1 MKNKQ
6 KFLTKAATFSS
17 VKLVLCLCAVLLV
30 LSGCAGKGRGGYDDV
45 ARLDE
50 EEIAPLPFPPAD
62 DGIPLT
68 RDELIAMSYNSDFI
82 KRLSDKDE
90 LEVMLH
96 FKYFTHRA
104 RGHFERYLL
113 RAERYLPYVEK
124 IFREKGIPA
133 DIAYLAI
140 VESGFNPNA
149 VSTAGATGMW
159 QFMPGTG
166 DVYGLKRNWWIDE
179 RRDPYKAT
187 HAAADYLLK
196 LYGDFGDWYLALA
209 AYNAGEGKISRAM
222 SGTGAGDFFELCER
236 NDMLDG
242 KAKLKPETRKY
253 VPKFIAVTRIMH
265 NLKRLGFKE
274 VNRTFWQEPAEVVV
288 AGGTDLRGLAAAS
301 GLSWNEFIEYNPAPQ
316 RQATAPGSSV
326 SVYLP
331 QTSVAAAS
339 AFLASPQS
347 RSFAGWRQYTV
358 KKGDTIKKISQRTGV
373 PSSVILEANQI
384 KGSKLKAGRTI
395 LVPASLQRNTE
406 TATASSGQSASKSSS
421 YHMVKEGETYY
432 SISRKYDTSVDTLC
446 KVNNTSSGAPLKIG
460 QKVYLPGK
468 SKSPAAAV
476 ASSKQKAGN
485 SKQQAASKKIA
496 VASTGKGKKYT
507 VQEGDSLWG
516 IARKHGVNPVELM
529 QWNNLSKESV
539 LKPGDKVTI
548 QGN

>member
-17 VKLVLCLCAVLLV
+17 FKFVFCFCAVLLV

-124 IFREKGIPA
+124 VFRERGIPA

-166 DVYGLKRNWWIDE
+166 DLYGLKRNWWIDE

-222 SGTGAGDFFELCER
+222 SGTGAEDFFELCER

-274 VNRTFWQEPAEVVV
+274 VNRTFWQEPAELTV
-288 AGGTDLRGLAAAS
+288 AGGTDLRGLASAS
-301 GLSWNEFIEYNPAPQ
+301 GLSWSEFIEYNPAPQ

-339 AFLASPQS
+339 AFLSSPQS
-347 RSFAGWRQYTV
+347 RSFAGWGQYTV

-384 KGSKLKAGRTI
+384 KGSKLKAGKTI
-395 LVPASLQRNTE
+395 LVPASLKRNTE
-406 TATASSGQSASKSSS
+406 TATASSSQGASKSSS
-421 YHMVKEGETYY
+421 YHMVKEGDTYY

-446 KVNNTSSGAPLKIG
+446 KVNNTSTGAPLKVG

-468 SKSPAAAV
+468 SKAPTSAV
-476 ASSKQKAGN
+476 ASSKTKTGN
-485 SKQQAASKKIA
+485 SKQQAANNKIT

-507 VQEGDSLWG
+507 VQEGDSVWG

-529 QWNNLSKESV
+529 QWNNLSKNSV

-548 QGN
+548 KSN

>member
-124 IFREKGIPA
+124 IFRERGIPA

>member
-159 QFMPGTG
+159 QFMLGTG